1 VLFYSVCYS
10 NLFQLQKK
18 CFCVHYLYNLLEKLL
33 RNSNKFEKQTELEH
47 FEKRK
52 IFYFLKKKTIVI
64 KRGNFE
70 GRQSNIFKEKEE
82 FNKEF
87 EEKVENKFLERKG

>member
-1 VLFYSVCYS
+1 
-10 NLFQLQKK
+10 
-18 CFCVHYLYNLLEKLL
+18 
-33 RNSNKFEKQTELEH
+33 
-47 FEKRK
+47 
-52 IFYFLKKKTIVI
+52 VI